1 MALSDVRLDWGIQGI
16 GPVTTGPQQ
25 PLPPYAT
32 AAVSLPSAPLSGGS
46 TNSLPPCCTQL
57 PSRLLRCAFRFVV
70 LSPPLLLSG
79 GDAAAFSRGDSE
91 EAPSVAEGDLIS
103 ASETA
108 LLRTPRTIKNQKVQA

>member
-1 MALSDVRLDWGIQGI
+1 MALSEVRLDCGIQGKARSQR
-16 GPVTTGPQQ
+16 GRNSHSRLMRLLPF
-25 PLPPYAT
+25 PL
-32 AAVSLPSAPLSGGS
+32 LSAPLSGGS
-46 TNSLPPCCTQL
+46 SNSLPPCCTQL

-79 GDAAAFSRGDSE
+79 GNAAAFSGEDSE